1 MINVIADR
9 YAQAL
14 FEVGEETQTTSE
26 LYQELS
32 ELVDILNENKDLYNF
47 LKSPLIGIEDK
58 KNVMQNI
65 FKNQLSNSMNN
76 FLKVVIDKDRMS
88 TIEYIKE
95 SYKSLLNDKNN
106 ILEGTA
112 ITAVELSEKEIKDLE
127 KNLSIIREVLQT
139 IQDIIFNHDLPN
151 TKENENQEFFLASC
165 VCPSCKENVG
175 TVHTFQGAERNV
187 IIFSS
192 VYGSEEGCYFIN
204 SNKSLMNVAVSRAKD
219 SFLVF
224 GDSGCLEGNPKSAGG
239 MLKRMTER
247 EII

>member
-47 LKSPLIGIEDK
+47 LKSPLIGREVK

-65 FKNQLSNSMNN
+65 FENQLSNSMNN
-76 FLKVVIDKDRMS
+76 FLKVVIDKDRIS
-88 TIEYIKE
+88 AIENMKE

-127 KNLSIIREVLQT
+127 KNLSIKYNKNVTLNNIVDETILGGVLVK
-139 IQDIIFNHDLPN
+139 LG
-151 TKENENQEFFLASC
+151 NEEID
-165 VCPSCKENVG
+165 G
-175 TVHTFQGAERNV
+175 TVRTRLSKMKKQLSQV
-187 IIFSS
+187 IS
-192 VYGSEEGCYFIN
+192 
-204 SNKSLMNVAVSRAKD
+204 
-219 SFLVF
+219 
-224 GDSGCLEGNPKSAGG
+224 
-239 MLKRMTER
+239 
-247 EII
+247 

>member
-32 ELVDILNENKDLYNF
+32 ELVDIFNENKDLYNF
-47 LKSPLIGIEDK
+47 LKSPLIGREVK

-76 FLKVVIDKDRMS
+76 FLKLVIDKDRIS
-88 TIEYIKE
+88 AIENMKE

-127 KNLSIIREVLQT
+127 KNLSIKYNKNVTLNNIVDETILGGVLVK
-139 IQDIIFNHDLPN
+139 LG
-151 TKENENQEFFLASC
+151 NEEID
-165 VCPSCKENVG
+165 G
-175 TVHTFQGAERNV
+175 TVRTRLSKMKNQLSQV
-187 IIFSS
+187 IS
-192 VYGSEEGCYFIN
+192 
-204 SNKSLMNVAVSRAKD
+204 
-219 SFLVF
+219 
-224 GDSGCLEGNPKSAGG
+224 
-239 MLKRMTER
+239 
-247 EII
+247 

>member
-32 ELVDILNENKDLYNF
+32 ELVDIFNENKDLYNF
-47 LKSPLIGIEDK
+47 LKSPLNGREDK

-76 FLKVVIDKDRMS
+76 FLKLVIDKDRIS
-88 TIEYIKE
+88 AIENMKE

-127 KNLSIIREVLQT
+127 KNLSIKYNKNVTLNNIVDETILGGVLVK
-139 IQDIIFNHDLPN
+139 LG
-151 TKENENQEFFLASC
+151 NEEID
-165 VCPSCKENVG
+165 G
-175 TVHTFQGAERNV
+175 TVRTRLSKMKNQLSQV
-187 IIFSS
+187 IS
-192 VYGSEEGCYFIN
+192 
-204 SNKSLMNVAVSRAKD
+204 
-219 SFLVF
+219 
-224 GDSGCLEGNPKSAGG
+224 
-239 MLKRMTER
+239 
-247 EII
+247 

>member
-47 LKSPLIGIEDK
+47 LKSPLIGREDK

-65 FKNQLSNSMNN
+65 FKNQLSDSMNN

-151 TKENENQEFFLASC
+151 TKENENQELFLASC
-165 VCPSCKENVG
+165 VCPSCKENVVIPREMYDYFKEKKLKVPCPCCG
-175 TVHTFQGAERNV
+175 KNGLNKNGNV
-187 IIFSS
+187 PVDDRLYYQNFWQYNETI
-192 VYGSEEGCYFIN
+192 VKY
-204 SNKSLMNVAVSRAKD
+204 AKTMFENED
-219 SFLVF
+219 
-224 GDSGCLEGNPKSAGG
+224 
-239 MLKRMTER
+239 
-247 EII
+247 

>member
-32 ELVDILNENKDLYNF
+32 ELVDIFNENKDLYNF
-47 LKSPLIGIEDK
+47 LKSPLIGREDK

-76 FLKVVIDKDRMS
+76 FLKLVIDKDRIS
-88 TIEYIKE
+88 AIENLKE

-112 ITAVELSEKEIKDLE
+112 ITAVTLNNIVDETILGGVLVKLGNEEID
-127 KNLSIIREVLQT
+127 
-139 IQDIIFNHDLPN
+139 
-151 TKENENQEFFLASC
+151 
-165 VCPSCKENVG
+165 G
-175 TVHTFQGAERNV
+175 TVRTRLSKMKNQLSQV
-187 IIFSS
+187 IS
-192 VYGSEEGCYFIN
+192 
-204 SNKSLMNVAVSRAKD
+204 
-219 SFLVF
+219 
-224 GDSGCLEGNPKSAGG
+224 
-239 MLKRMTER
+239 
-247 EII
+247 

>member
-32 ELVDILNENKDLYNF
+32 ELVDIFNENKDFYNF
-47 LKSPLIGIEDK
+47 LKSPLIGREDK

-76 FLKVVIDKDRMS
+76 FLKLVIDKDRIS
-88 TIEYIKE
+88 AIENMKE

-127 KNLSIIREVLQT
+127 KNLSIKYNKNVTLNNIVDETILGGVLVK
-139 IQDIIFNHDLPN
+139 LG
-151 TKENENQEFFLASC
+151 NEEID
-165 VCPSCKENVG
+165 G
-175 TVHTFQGAERNV
+175 TVRTRLSKMKNQLSQV
-187 IIFSS
+187 IS
-192 VYGSEEGCYFIN
+192 
-204 SNKSLMNVAVSRAKD
+204 
-219 SFLVF
+219 
-224 GDSGCLEGNPKSAGG
+224 
-239 MLKRMTER
+239 
-247 EII
+247 

>member
-32 ELVDILNENKDLYNF
+32 ELVDILNENKDLYNL
-47 LKSPLIGIEDK
+47 LKSPLIGREDK

-65 FKNQLSNSMNN
+65 FKNQLSDSMNN
-76 FLKVVIDKDRMS
+76 FLKIVIDKDRVS
-88 TIEYIKE
+88 TIEHIKE

-127 KNLSIIREVLQT
+127 KNLSIKYNKNVTLKNIVDKTILGGVLVR
-139 IQDIIFNHDLPN
+139 LG
-151 TKENENQEFFLASC
+151 NEEID
-165 VCPSCKENVG
+165 G
-175 TVHTFQGAERNV
+175 TVKTRLSKMKKQLSQV
-187 IIFSS
+187 IS
-192 VYGSEEGCYFIN
+192 
-204 SNKSLMNVAVSRAKD
+204 
-219 SFLVF
+219 
-224 GDSGCLEGNPKSAGG
+224 
-239 MLKRMTER
+239 
-247 EII
+247 